1 MFQLRKGCLPTTVQA
16 GLVLSLTAIL
26 SACGEQPA
34 PVEAG
39 PARVAATVSAEH
51 DQADLPVITITA
63 SRAATQNEG

>member
-1 MFQLRKGCLPTTVQA
+1 MVQA
-16 GLVLSLTAIL
+16 GLVLALSAML

-39 PARVAATVSAEH
+39 PARVAATVSSER

-63 SRAATQNEG
+63 SRTATNHEG